1 MQSKAKNSW
10 VSILLLAIGL
20 LFAGLVITRT
30 IQATR
35 QLSDTYLWLSHAN
48 PSQDLRATVYYNDDL
63 YAVLGF
69 GIETNAEDPAA
80 AEQISSFL
88 ISSMQLIDER
98 ILSAS
103 VIYTM
108 LLTALT
114 ALFLYECSGRNA
126 LRHTAAVI
134 CFSLIVCILLMAIP
148 PFISASQGIP
158 FYFPKGEALFVLLVS
173 RRGMSKIVTNIL
185 GSILATSLSVVFM
198 NIGFGEHPGN
208 MIIGSLIPLIPGVPF
223 TNGIR
228 DLANEDYIAGSTRMI
243 DALTVFFCIAA
254 GVALTFLVDGR
265 IEKGII
271 VLNGMQTSAE
281 TAGWLIQAVSAF
293 LGTVG
298 FAVLYG
304 VPRREYI
311 HAGICSTIGWMAYLV
326 MLRLANATVIESTFV
341 ATLVV
346 VLVSR
351 FMAVDRKCPVIVF
364 QICGVFPLIP
374 GAGIFWTVYYI
385 VNKELSVA
393 LTTGFTALGMAVAIV
408 LGIIFMTSLPGRMFK
423 IARKKA

>member
-1 MQSKAKNSW
+1 MTDVMQVATEAGHIMLENGAEIFRVEETMERITRHYGIDTGHFFVLSNGILTSGGNRYSNVEFIPFKGAQLEKVVAVNRLSREIEKGGCSIQDARERLADIRNMKSKPFLEQVMGSAVGSGAFCAIFGGSLLDCAASF
-10 VSILLLAIGL
+10 VTGLLLY
-20 LFAGLVITRT
+20 V
-30 IQATR
+30 
-35 QLSDTYLWLSHAN
+35 
-48 PSQDLRATVYYNDDL
+48 
-63 YAVLGF
+63 
-69 GIETNAEDPAA
+69 
-80 AEQISSFL
+80 
-88 ISSMQLIDER
+88 
-98 ILSAS
+98 
-103 VIYTM
+103 
-108 LLTALT
+108 
-114 ALFLYECSGRNA
+114 
-126 LRHTAAVI
+126 
-134 CFSLIVCILLMAIP
+134 
-148 PFISASQGIP
+148 
-158 FYFPKGEALFVLLVS
+158 FVLLVS

-208 MIIGSLIPLIPGVPF
+208 MIGSLIPLIPGVPF

-265 IEKGII
+265 IERGII
-271 VLNGMQTSAE
+271 VLDGMKTSAE
-281 TAGWLIQAVSAF
+281 TAGWCIQAISAF

-311 HAGICSTIGWMAYLV
+311 HVGICSTIGWMAYLV

-423 IARKKA
+423 ISRKKA

>member
-1 MQSKAKNSW
+1 MYMADRDDQLADVMQVATEAGHIMLENGAEIFRVEETMERITRHYGIDSGRFFVLSNGILTSGGTRYSNVEFIPFKGAQLEKVVAVNRLSRAIEKGGCSIQEARERLSEIKNMKAKPFLEQVMGSA
-10 VSILLLAIGL
+10 VGSGAFCAIFGGSYLDCAASFVTGLLLY
-20 LFAGLVITRT
+20 V
-30 IQATR
+30 
-35 QLSDTYLWLSHAN
+35 
-48 PSQDLRATVYYNDDL
+48 
-63 YAVLGF
+63 
-69 GIETNAEDPAA
+69 
-80 AEQISSFL
+80 
-88 ISSMQLIDER
+88 
-98 ILSAS
+98 
-103 VIYTM
+103 
-108 LLTALT
+108 
-114 ALFLYECSGRNA
+114 
-126 LRHTAAVI
+126 
-134 CFSLIVCILLMAIP
+134 
-148 PFISASQGIP
+148 
-158 FYFPKGEALFVLLVS
+158 FVLMVS

-185 GSILATSLSVVFM
+185 GSILATTLSVVFM
-198 NIGFGEHPGN
+198 RIGFGEHPGN

-265 IEKGII
+265 IENGII
-271 VLNGMQTSAE
+271 VLNGMQTSPE
-281 TAGWLIQAVSAF
+281 TAGWFVQAISAF

-311 HAGICSTIGWMAYLV
+311 HASVCSTIGWVAYLA
-326 MLRLANATVIESTFV
+326 MLRVANATVIESTFV

-393 LTTGFTALGMAVAIV
+393 ITTGFTALGMAVAIV

-423 IARKKA
+423 IVRKKA

>member
-1 MQSKAKNSW
+1 MDDRDDQLADVMQVATEAGHIMLENGAEIFRVEETMERITRHYGIDSGRFFVLSNGILTSGGTRYSNVEFIPFKGAQLEKVVAVNRLSRAIEKGGCTIQEARERLSEIKNMKAKPFLEQIMGSA
-10 VSILLLAIGL
+10 VGSGAFCAIFGGSYLDCAASFVTGLLLY
-20 LFAGLVITRT
+20 V
-30 IQATR
+30 
-35 QLSDTYLWLSHAN
+35 
-48 PSQDLRATVYYNDDL
+48 
-63 YAVLGF
+63 
-69 GIETNAEDPAA
+69 
-80 AEQISSFL
+80 
-88 ISSMQLIDER
+88 
-98 ILSAS
+98 
-103 VIYTM
+103 
-108 LLTALT
+108 
-114 ALFLYECSGRNA
+114 
-126 LRHTAAVI
+126 
-134 CFSLIVCILLMAIP
+134 
-148 PFISASQGIP
+148 
-158 FYFPKGEALFVLLVS
+158 FVLMVS

-185 GSILATSLSVVFM
+185 GSILATTLSVVFM
-198 NIGFGEHPGN
+198 RIGFGEHPGN

-265 IEKGII
+265 IENGII
-271 VLNGMQTSAE
+271 VLNGMQTSSE
-281 TAGWLIQAVSAF
+281 TAGWFFQAVSAF
-293 LGTVG
+293 LGTAG

-304 VPRREYI
+304 VPRKEYI
-311 HAGICSTIGWMAYLV
+311 HASVCSTIGWMAYLV

-423 IARKKA
+423 IAQKKA

>member
-1 MQSKAKNSW
+1 MDERDDQLTEVMQVATEAGHIMLENGAEIFRVEETMERITRHYGIDSGHFFVLSNGILTSGGTRYSNVQFIPFKGAQLEKVVAVNRLSRAIEKGGCSIQEARQRLSEIKNMKAKPFLEQILGSG
-10 VSILLLAIGL
+10 VGSGAFCAIFGGSYLDCAASFVTGLLLY
-20 LFAGLVITRT
+20 V
-30 IQATR
+30 
-35 QLSDTYLWLSHAN
+35 
-48 PSQDLRATVYYNDDL
+48 
-63 YAVLGF
+63 
-69 GIETNAEDPAA
+69 
-80 AEQISSFL
+80 
-88 ISSMQLIDER
+88 
-98 ILSAS
+98 
-103 VIYTM
+103 
-108 LLTALT
+108 
-114 ALFLYECSGRNA
+114 
-126 LRHTAAVI
+126 
-134 CFSLIVCILLMAIP
+134 
-148 PFISASQGIP
+148 
-158 FYFPKGEALFVLLVS
+158 FVLMVS

-185 GSILATSLSVVFM
+185 GSILATTLSVLFM
-198 NIGFGEHPGN
+198 RISFGEHPGN

-271 VLNGMQTSAE
+271 VLDGMQTSAE
-281 TAGWLIQAVSAF
+281 TAGWFIQAIAAF
-293 LGTVG
+293 LGTAG

-311 HAGICSTIGWMAYLV
+311 HASVCSTIGWMAYLV

-393 LTTGFTALGMAVAIV
+393 FTTGFTALGMAVAIV

-423 IARKKA
+423 ITRKKV

>member
-1 MQSKAKNSW
+1 MTEVMQVATEAGHIMLENGAEIFRVEETMERITRHYGIDSGRFFVLSNGILTSGGNRYSNVEFIPFKGAQLEKVVAVNRLSRAIEKGGCSIQEARERLAGIRSMKAKPFLEQVMGSA
-10 VSILLLAIGL
+10 VGSGAFCAIFGGSLLDCAASFVTGLLLY
-20 LFAGLVITRT
+20 V
-30 IQATR
+30 
-35 QLSDTYLWLSHAN
+35 
-48 PSQDLRATVYYNDDL
+48 
-63 YAVLGF
+63 
-69 GIETNAEDPAA
+69 
-80 AEQISSFL
+80 
-88 ISSMQLIDER
+88 
-98 ILSAS
+98 
-103 VIYTM
+103 
-108 LLTALT
+108 
-114 ALFLYECSGRNA
+114 
-126 LRHTAAVI
+126 
-134 CFSLIVCILLMAIP
+134 
-148 PFISASQGIP
+148 
-158 FYFPKGEALFVLLVS
+158 FVLLVS
-173 RRGMSKIVTNIL
+173 RHGMSKIVTNIL

-265 IEKGII
+265 IERGII
-271 VLNGMQTSAE
+271 VLDGMKTSAE
-281 TAGWLIQAVSAF
+281 TAGWCIQAISAF

-408 LGIIFMTSLPGRMFK
+408 LGIIFMTSLPGRIFK
-423 IARKKA
+423 ISRKKA

>member
-1 MQSKAKNSW
+1 MDQRDDQLTEVMQVATEAGHIMLENGAEIFRVEETMERITRHYGIDSGRFFVLSNGILTSGGTRYSNVEFIPFKGAQLEKVVAVNRLSRTIEKGDCTIQEARERLSDIKNMPAKPFLEQVMGSA
-10 VSILLLAIGL
+10 VGSGAFCAIFGGSYLDCAASFVTGLLLYV
-20 LFAGLVITRT
+20 FV
-30 IQATR
+30 
-35 QLSDTYLWLSHAN
+35 
-48 PSQDLRATVYYNDDL
+48 
-63 YAVLGF
+63 
-69 GIETNAEDPAA
+69 
-80 AEQISSFL
+80 
-88 ISSMQLIDER
+88 
-98 ILSAS
+98 
-103 VIYTM
+103 
-108 LLTALT
+108 
-114 ALFLYECSGRNA
+114 
-126 LRHTAAVI
+126 
-134 CFSLIVCILLMAIP
+134 LMA
-148 PFISASQGIP
+148 
-158 FYFPKGEALFVLLVS
+158 S

-185 GSILATSLSVVFM
+185 GSILATTLSVLFM
-198 NIGFGEHPGN
+198 RIGFGEHPGN

-265 IEKGII
+265 IERGII
-271 VLNGMQTSAE
+271 VLDGMQTSAE
-281 TAGWLIQAVSAF
+281 TAGWLVQALAAF
-293 LGTVG
+293 FGTAG

-304 VPRREYI
+304 VPRKEYL
-311 HAGICSTIGWMAYLV
+311 HASVCSTIGWMAYLA
-326 MLRLANATVIESTFV
+326 MMRLAGATVIESTFV

-351 FMAVDRKCPVIVF
+351 FMAVDRRCPVIVY

-393 LTTGFTALGMAVAIV
+393 LTTGFTAFGMAVAIV

-423 IARKKA
+423 IAQKKA

>member
-1 MQSKAKNSW
+1 MTEVMQVATEAGHIMLENGAEIFRVEETMERITRHYGIDSGRFFVLSNGILTSGGNRYSNVEFIPFKGAQLEKVVAVNRLSRAIEEGGCSIQEARERLAEIRNMKSKPFLEQVIGSAVGSGGFCAIFGGSLLDCAASF
-10 VSILLLAIGL
+10 VAGLLLY
-20 LFAGLVITRT
+20 V
-30 IQATR
+30 
-35 QLSDTYLWLSHAN
+35 
-48 PSQDLRATVYYNDDL
+48 
-63 YAVLGF
+63 
-69 GIETNAEDPAA
+69 
-80 AEQISSFL
+80 
-88 ISSMQLIDER
+88 
-98 ILSAS
+98 
-103 VIYTM
+103 
-108 LLTALT
+108 
-114 ALFLYECSGRNA
+114 
-126 LRHTAAVI
+126 
-134 CFSLIVCILLMAIP
+134 
-148 PFISASQGIP
+148 
-158 FYFPKGEALFVLLVS
+158 FVLLVS

-185 GSILATSLSVVFM
+185 GSILATSLSVVFIR
-198 NIGFGEHPGN
+198 IGFGEHPGN

-265 IEKGII
+265 IERGII
-271 VLNGMQTSAE
+271 VLDGMKTSAE
-281 TAGWLIQAVSAF
+281 TAGWCIQAISAF

-423 IARKKA
+423 ISRKKA

>member
-1 MQSKAKNSW
+1 
-10 VSILLLAIGL
+10 
-20 LFAGLVITRT
+20 
-30 IQATR
+30 
-35 QLSDTYLWLSHAN
+35 
-48 PSQDLRATVYYNDDL
+48 
-63 YAVLGF
+63 
-69 GIETNAEDPAA
+69 
-80 AEQISSFL
+80 
-88 ISSMQLIDER
+88 
-98 ILSAS
+98 
-103 VIYTM
+103 M
-108 LLTALT
+108 LD
-114 ALFLYECSGRNA
+114 
-126 LRHTAAVI
+126 
-134 CFSLIVCILLMAIP
+134 
-148 PFISASQGIP
+148 
-158 FYFPKGEALFVLLVS
+158 
-173 RRGMSKIVTNIL
+173 GMK
-185 GSILATSLSVVFM
+185 
-198 NIGFGEHPGN
+198 
-208 MIIGSLIPLIPGVPF
+208 
-223 TNGIR
+223 
-228 DLANEDYIAGSTRMI
+228 
-243 DALTVFFCIAA
+243 
-254 GVALTFLVDGR
+254 
-265 IEKGII
+265 
-271 VLNGMQTSAE
+271 TSAE
-281 TAGWLIQAVSAF
+281 TAGWCIQAISAF

-423 IARKKA
+423 ISRKKA

>member
-1 MQSKAKNSW
+1 MDESDDQLTEVMQVATEAGHIMLENGAEIFRVEETMERITRHYGIDSGRFFVLSNGILTSGGTRYSNVEFIPFKGAQLEKVVAVNRLSRAIEKGGCTIQEARECLSEIKNMKAKPFLEQVMGSA
-10 VSILLLAIGL
+10 VGSGAFCAIFGGSYLDCAASFVTGLLLY
-20 LFAGLVITRT
+20 V
-30 IQATR
+30 
-35 QLSDTYLWLSHAN
+35 
-48 PSQDLRATVYYNDDL
+48 
-63 YAVLGF
+63 
-69 GIETNAEDPAA
+69 
-80 AEQISSFL
+80 
-88 ISSMQLIDER
+88 
-98 ILSAS
+98 
-103 VIYTM
+103 
-108 LLTALT
+108 
-114 ALFLYECSGRNA
+114 
-126 LRHTAAVI
+126 
-134 CFSLIVCILLMAIP
+134 
-148 PFISASQGIP
+148 
-158 FYFPKGEALFVLLVS
+158 FVLMVS

-185 GSILATSLSVVFM
+185 GSILATALSVVFM
-198 NIGFGEHPGN
+198 RIGFGEHPGN

-265 IEKGII
+265 IENGII
-271 VLNGMQTSAE
+271 VLDGMRTSAE
-281 TAGWLIQAVSAF
+281 TAGWFVQALSAF
-293 LGTVG
+293 LGTAG

-304 VPRREYI
+304 VPRKEYV
-311 HAGICSTIGWMAYLV
+311 HASVCSTIGWMAYLV

-393 LTTGFTALGMAVAIV
+393 ITTGFTALGMAVAIV

-423 IARKKA
+423 IVRKKA

>member
-10 VSILLLAIGL
+10 VSLLLLAIGL

-173 RRGMSKIVTNIL
+173 
-185 GSILATSLSVVFM
+185 ILAMIGGNCALALLLRKIRFKKIAAVAAIPVVYVLFLFSSTLEIGIFSPSQVSSFDYVYETVGDAYESAYYDDQKDVLIVKETEYPPESVPNPEHLTGIAYAGAIIYEVLDPYTSTSLS
-198 NIGFGEHPGN
+198 
-208 MIIGSLIPLIPGVPF
+208 
-223 TNGIR
+223 
-228 DLANEDYIAGSTRMI
+228 
-243 DALTVFFCIAA
+243 
-254 GVALTFLVDGR
+254 LVKHEAD
-265 IEKGII
+265 
-271 VLNGMQTSAE
+271 
-281 TAGWLIQAVSAF
+281 
-293 LGTVG
+293 
-298 FAVLYG
+298 
-304 VPRREYI
+304 
-311 HAGICSTIGWMAYLV
+311 
-326 MLRLANATVIESTFV
+326 ATVPLFGLLLYMV
-341 ATLVV
+341 KG
-346 VLVSR
+346 VLW
-351 FMAVDRKCPVIVF
+351 MVI
-364 QICGVFPLIP
+364 P
-374 GAGIFWTVYYI
+374 
-385 VNKELSVA
+385 
-393 LTTGFTALGMAVAIV
+393 AI
-408 LGIIFMTSLPGRMFK
+408 LQ
-423 IARKKA
+423 KKGGNVKA

>member
-1 MQSKAKNSW
+1 MTEVMQVATEAGQIMLENGAEIFRVEETMERITRHYGIDSGRFFVLSNGILTSGGNRYSNVEFIPFKGAQLEKVVAVNRLSRAIEKGGCSIQEARERLAEIRSMKAKPFLEQVMGSA
-10 VSILLLAIGL
+10 VGSGAFCAIFGGSLLDCAASFVTGLLLY
-20 LFAGLVITRT
+20 V
-30 IQATR
+30 
-35 QLSDTYLWLSHAN
+35 
-48 PSQDLRATVYYNDDL
+48 
-63 YAVLGF
+63 
-69 GIETNAEDPAA
+69 
-80 AEQISSFL
+80 
-88 ISSMQLIDER
+88 
-98 ILSAS
+98 
-103 VIYTM
+103 
-108 LLTALT
+108 
-114 ALFLYECSGRNA
+114 
-126 LRHTAAVI
+126 
-134 CFSLIVCILLMAIP
+134 
-148 PFISASQGIP
+148 
-158 FYFPKGEALFVLLVS
+158 FVLLVS

-265 IEKGII
+265 IERGII
-271 VLNGMQTSAE
+271 VLDGMKTSAE
-281 TAGWLIQAVSAF
+281 TAGWCIQAISAF

-408 LGIIFMTSLPGRMFK
+408 LGIIFMTSLPGRIFK
-423 IARKKA
+423 ISRKKA

>member
-1 MQSKAKNSW
+1 MDERDDLLTDVMQVATEAGHIMLENGAEIFRVEETMERITRHYGVDSGHFFVLSNGILTSGGNRYSNVEFIPFKGAQLEKVVAVNRLSRAIEKGGCPIEEARERLAEIRNMKSKPFLEQVMGSAVGSGAFCAIFGGSLLDCAASF
-10 VSILLLAIGL
+10 VTGLLLY
-20 LFAGLVITRT
+20 V
-30 IQATR
+30 
-35 QLSDTYLWLSHAN
+35 
-48 PSQDLRATVYYNDDL
+48 
-63 YAVLGF
+63 
-69 GIETNAEDPAA
+69 
-80 AEQISSFL
+80 
-88 ISSMQLIDER
+88 
-98 ILSAS
+98 
-103 VIYTM
+103 
-108 LLTALT
+108 
-114 ALFLYECSGRNA
+114 
-126 LRHTAAVI
+126 
-134 CFSLIVCILLMAIP
+134 
-148 PFISASQGIP
+148 
-158 FYFPKGEALFVLLVS
+158 FVLLVS

-228 DLANEDYIAGSTRMI
+228 DLANEDYIAGSTRML

-265 IEKGII
+265 IENGII
-271 VLNGMQTSAE
+271 VLDGMQTSAD
-281 TAGWLIQAVSAF
+281 TAGWIIQAIAAF
-293 LGTVG
+293 IGTVG

-304 VPRREYI
+304 VPRSEYF
-311 HAGICSTIGWMAYLV
+311 HVGFCSTIGWMAYLA
-326 MLRLANATVIESTFV
+326 MLRLAGATVVESNFV

-385 VNKELSVA
+385 VNKELSTAVS
-393 LTTGFTALGMAVAIV
+393 TGFTALGVAVAIV
-408 LGIIFMTSLPGRMFK
+408 LGIIFVTSLPGRMFK
-423 IARKKA
+423 IAQKKA

>member
-1 MQSKAKNSW
+1 MTEVMQVATEAGHIMLENGAEIFRVEETMERITRHYGVDSGRFFVLSNGILTSGGNRYSNVEFIPFKGAQLEKVVAVNRLSRSIEKGGCTIQEARERLAEIRNMKAKPFMEQVMGSA
-10 VSILLLAIGL
+10 VGSGAFCAIFGGSLLDCAASFVAGLLLYI
-20 LFAGLVITRT
+20 
-30 IQATR
+30 
-35 QLSDTYLWLSHAN
+35 
-48 PSQDLRATVYYNDDL
+48 
-63 YAVLGF
+63 
-69 GIETNAEDPAA
+69 
-80 AEQISSFL
+80 
-88 ISSMQLIDER
+88 
-98 ILSAS
+98 
-103 VIYTM
+103 
-108 LLTALT
+108 
-114 ALFLYECSGRNA
+114 
-126 LRHTAAVI
+126 
-134 CFSLIVCILLMAIP
+134 
-148 PFISASQGIP
+148 
-158 FYFPKGEALFVLLVS
+158 FVLMVS

-198 NIGFGEHPGN
+198 RIGFGEHPGN

-265 IEKGII
+265 IENGII
-271 VLNGMQTSAE
+271 VLDGMQTSAD
-281 TAGWLIQAVSAF
+281 TAGWIIQAIAAF
-293 LGTVG
+293 IGTVG

-304 VPRREYI
+304 VPRSEYF
-311 HAGICSTIGWMAYLV
+311 HVGFCSTIGWMAYLA
-326 MLRLANATVIESTFV
+326 MLRLAGATVVESNFV

-385 VNKELSVA
+385 VNKELSTAVS
-393 LTTGFTALGMAVAIV
+393 TGFTALGVAVAIV
-408 LGIIFMTSLPGRMFK
+408 LGIIFVTSLPGRMFK
-423 IARKKA
+423 IAQKKA